1 MDITLP
7 LHRPALRL
15 MKIWRN
21 GVQESI
27 SAYLS
32 QLFPAEAE
40 IWNGPHVVELDNFD
54 LGVTPI
60 LRDGGRSVWGWGCGD
75 LKEKTFKL
83 ISIGLK
89 NHNLQ
94 IIFLLTLPRAPRQGW
109 IFFHRIVNFT
119 PMILSLTKLF
129 PTLID
134 QTSFV
139 LLSFFSRSCQ
149 GNVLKRFT
157 FVSP

>member
-1 MDITLP
+1 MKKMDITQP

-94 IIFLLTLPRAPRQGW
+94 IIFLLTLPRLNLY
-109 IFFHRIVNFT
+109 VY
-119 PMILSLTKLF
+119 
-129 PTLID
+129 
-134 QTSFV
+134 
-139 LLSFFSRSCQ
+139 
-149 GNVLKRFT
+149 
-157 FVSP
+157 

>member
-1 MDITLP
+1 MKKMDITQP

-83 ISIGLK
+83 KSIGLI

-94 IIFLLTLPRAPRQGW
+94 IIFLLTLPRAPRL
-109 IFFHRIVNFT
+109 
-119 PMILSLTKLF
+119 ILHGYLKMSISNVSNVYLKLSDDTSNDGKTTQDEITTK
-129 PTLID
+129 PLI
-134 QTSFV
+134 
-139 LLSFFSRSCQ
+139 
-149 GNVLKRFT
+149 LKQFD
-157 FVSP
+157 